1 MRVRYVSSGQ
11 SRFEERRDRERRR
24 GSGCSIRGRTRAL
37 SFKPLC
43 DSVSDDG
50 RAHERTPP
58 TRVQFSERASEV
70 EFRRRGE
77 PTSLRMPV
85 RVRLSVGPSVRPSPI
100 FPSRTWSERRRTDRP
115 TDRLRRRATGM
126 NPYLAPT
133 DAAAV
138 AAWHAVAPSDGAHGS
153 VSQSRT
159 LCRGAQRFPPTCTAV
174 ARFPLSASA

>member
-1 MRVRYVSSGQ
+1 M
-11 SRFEERRDRERRR
+11 FD
-24 GSGCSIRGRTRAL
+24 TWKNARAL

-85 RVRLSVGPSVRPSPI
+85 PVRLSVRRSARRPYSHHAHGA
-100 FPSRTWSERRRTDRP
+100 SGGGGLTDRP
-115 TDRLRRRATGM
+115 TAAESDGHE
-126 NPYLAPT
+126 PISCT

-138 AAWHAVAPSDGAHGS
+138 AAWHAVAPSDGAHVS